1 MIIIKSQEEIK
12 IMREAGQIVME
23 VLHNIKNEVQAG
35 MNTKMIDAMA
45 EKYCKKYG
53 AVPAFKGYRGYPAN
67 ICTSVN
73 DVVVHGIPKEHV
85 ILKEGDIVSLD
96 FGVFYK
102 GFCGDAALSFGLGNM
117 DDEKKRLMKITE
129 ESLYRGIEKAVEGN
143 TVGDISNAVQVYAE
157 SHGYNVVRE
166 LVGHGIGRAMHEEP
180 QVPNYGEQGEGPKLR
195 EGMVLAIEP
204 MVNAGTADVVLDGDG
219 WTVYTADGKL
229 SAHYEHTV
237 AITKNGVEILT
248 KR

>member
-1 MIIIKSQEEIK
+1 MS
-12 IMREAGQIVME
+12 EAGRIVAE
-23 VLHNIKNEVQAG
+23 ILHAIKNEAEPG
-35 MNTKMIDAMA
+35 MSTKAIDVKA

-53 AVPAFKGYRGYPAN
+53 VVPAFKGYRGYPAN

-73 DVVVHGIPKEHV
+73 DVVVHGIPREKM
-85 ILKEGDIVSLD
+85 ILKSGDIVSLD
-96 FGVFYK
+96 FGVVYK
-102 GFCGDAALSFGLGNM
+102 GFCGDGALSFSIGDA
-117 DDEKKRLMKITE
+117 DDEKKRLMKVTE
-129 ESLYRGIEKAVEGN
+129 ESLYKGIEKAAVGN
-143 TVGDISNAVQVYAE
+143 TVGDISHAIQFHAE

-166 LVGHGIGRAMHEEP
+166 LVGHGIGRSMHEEP
-180 QVPNYGEQGEGPKLR
+180 QVPNYGEPGEGPKLR

-204 MVNAGTADVVLDGDG
+204 MVNAGTADVVLDSDG

-237 AITKNGVEILT
+237 AITENGTEILT

>member
-1 MIIIKSQEEIK
+1 MS
-12 IMREAGQIVME
+12 
-23 VLHNIKNEVQAG
+23 
-35 MNTKMIDAMA
+35 TKAIDGLA

-53 AVPAFKGYRGYPAN
+53 AVPAFKGYRGYPAS

-73 DVVVHGIPKEHV
+73 NVVVHGIPREKML
-85 ILKEGDIVSLD
+85 LKSGDIVSLD
-96 FGVFYK
+96 FGVAYK
-102 GFCGDAALSFGLGNM
+102 GFCGDGALSFSIGDA
-117 DDEKKRLMKITE
+117 DDEKKRLMKVTE
-129 ESLYRGIEKAVEGN
+129 ESLYKGIEKAAAGN
-143 TVGDISNAVQVYAE
+143 TVGDISHAVQVHAE

-166 LVGHGIGRAMHEEP
+166 LVGHGIGRSMHEEP
-180 QVPNYGEQGEGPKLR
+180 QIPNYGEPGEGPKLR

-204 MVNAGTADVVLDGDG
+204 MVNAGTADVVLDSDG

-237 AITKNGVEILT
+237 AITENGAEILT

>member
-1 MIIIKSQEEIK
+1 
-12 IMREAGQIVME
+12 MREAGQIVME
-23 VLHNIKNEVQAG
+23 VLCKIKNEVQPG
-35 MNTKMIDAMA
+35 MNTKMIDVMA

-67 ICTSVN
+67 ICASVN
-73 DVVVHGIPKEHV
+73 DVVVHGIPNERL

-117 DDEKKRLMKITE
+117 DDDKNRLMKITE
-129 ESLYRGIEKAVEGN
+129 ESLYKGIECAVEGN

-166 LVGHGIGRAMHEEP
+166 LVGHGIGRTMHEEP
-180 QVPNYGEQGEGPKLR
+180 QVPNYGEHGEGPKLR

-237 AITKNGVEILT
+237 AITENGTEILT
-248 KR
+248 KL